1 MARINQADDPRLV
14 AMRLLMDEAGRAAS
28 FHEIDPFGERHGS
41 WQRTIHAWSAPDG
54 LDRHVIAAVTSL
66 DDGDE
71 VAVMA
76 GAEARSVADSAGRPR
91 FRRFEVGSVCLNAG
105 SLSLWPTADIRNLLA
120 QAVRMAVE
128 IQPVQLE
135 EMQLLAS

>member
-1 MARINQADDPRLV
+1 MAQINQVDDPKLV
-14 AMRLLMDEAGRAAS
+14 MMQLLMDEAGRAAS
-28 FHEIDPFGERHGS
+28 FHELDPFGERHGS
-41 WQRTIHAWSAPDG
+41 WQRTIHAWSAPDR
-54 LDRHVIAAVTSL
+54 LDRYVIAAVTSL

-71 VAVMA
+71 VAVMV
-76 GAEARSVADSAGRPR
+76 GAEERSVADSAGRPR
-91 FRRFEVGSVCLNAG
+91 FRRFDVGSIRLNG
-105 SLSLWPTADIRNLLA
+105 DSLSLWPTADIKNLLA

>member
-1 MARINQADDPRLV
+1 MARINQADDPKLV
-14 AMRLLMDEAGRAAS
+14 AMQLLMDEAGRAAC
-28 FHEIDPFGERHGS
+28 FHEFDPFGERHGS
-41 WQRTIHAWSAPDG
+41 WQRTIHACSAHNG
-54 LDRHVIAAVTSL
+54 LDRYVIAAVTSA

-76 GAEARSVADSAGRPR
+76 GAEERSATDSTGGPR
-91 FRRFEVGSVCLNAG
+91 FRRFDVGTIRLDG
-105 SLSLWPTADIRNLLA
+105 DSLHLWPTADIRNLFA

>member
-1 MARINQADDPRLV
+1 MARINQADDPRLIE
-14 AMRLLMDEAGRAAS
+14 MQRLMDEAGRAAS
-28 FHEIDPFGERHGS
+28 FRELDPFGERHGS

-54 LDRHVIAAVTSL
+54 LDRYVIAALTSL
-66 DDGDE
+66 DDGE
-71 VAVMA
+71 EIAIMA
-76 GAEARSVADSAGRPR
+76 GAEERIVADSTGRPR
-91 FRRFEVGSVCLNAG
+91 FRRFDVGSIRLNG
-105 SLSLWPTADIRNLLA
+105 DSLNLWPTADIKELLA

>member
-1 MARINQADDPRLV
+1 MARINQANDPRLV
-14 AMRLLMDEAGRAAS
+14 TMQLLMDEAGQAAS
-28 FHEIDPFGERHGS
+28 FEEFDPFGERHGS
-41 WQRTIHAWSAPDG
+41 WQRTIHAWSAPEG
-54 LDRHVIAAVTSL
+54 LDRYVIAAVTSL

-71 VAVMA
+71 IAVMA
-76 GAEARSVADSAGRPR
+76 GAEERSVANSARRSR
-91 FRRFEVGSVCLNAG
+91 FRRFDVGSICLNG
-105 SLSLWPTADIRNLLA
+105 DSLNLWPTADIKNLLA

>member
-1 MARINQADDPRLV
+1 MAKITKADDPKLV
-14 AMRLLMDEAGRAAS
+14 AMQLLMDEAGRAAS
-28 FHEIDPFGERHGS
+28 FHELDPFGECHGS

-54 LDRHVIAAVTSL
+54 LDRYLIAAVTSL

-76 GAEARSVADSAGRPR
+76 GAEERSVADSAGKPR
-91 FRRFEVGSVCLNAG
+91 FRRFDVGSIRFSGDSLN
-105 SLSLWPTADIRNLLA
+105 LWPADDIKNLLA
-120 QAVRMAVE
+120 QAVRMAIE

-135 EMQLLAS
+135 DMQLLAS

>member
-1 MARINQADDPRLV
+1 MTQINQADDPKLV
-14 AMRLLMDEAGRAAS
+14 MMQLLMDEAGRDAS
-28 FHEIDPFGERHGS
+28 FHEFDPFGERHGS
-41 WQRTIHAWSAPDG
+41 WQQTMHAWSAPDG
-54 LDRHVIAAVTSL
+54 LDRYVIAAVTSL

-71 VAVMA
+71 VAIMA
-76 GAEARSVADSAGRPR
+76 GAEERSVADPSGRLR
-91 FRRFEVGSVCLNAG
+91 FRRFDVGSVRLNG
-105 SLSLWPTADIRNLLA
+105 DSLNLWPTADLKQLLA

>member
-1 MARINQADDPRLV
+1 MAQIDQADDPRLV
-14 AMRLLMDEAGRAAS
+14 TMQLLMDEVGRAAS
-28 FHEIDPFGERHGS
+28 FHELDPFGERHGS
-41 WQRTIHAWSAPDG
+41 WQRTIHACSAPDG
-54 LDRHVIAAVTSL
+54 LDRYVIAAVTSL
-66 DDGDE
+66 DDGDD

-76 GAEARSVADSAGRPR
+76 GAEERSLADSTGRPR
-91 FRRFEVGSVCLNAG
+91 FRRFDVGAIRLNG
-105 SLSLWPTADIRNLLA
+105 DSLNLWPTADIKNLLA

>member
-1 MARINQADDPRLV
+1 
-14 AMRLLMDEAGRAAS
+14 MDEASGSAS
-28 FHEIDPFGERHGS
+28 FHEPDAFGERHGS
-41 WQRTIHAWSAPDG
+41 WQRTIDAWSAPHG
-54 LDRHVIAAVTSL
+54 LDRYVIAAVTSL

-76 GAEARSVADSAGRPR
+76 GAEERSVADPTGRPR
-91 FRRFEVGSVCLNAG
+91 FRRFDVGSIRLSGDSLNF
-105 SLSLWPTADIRNLLA
+105 WPTADIENLLA

-128 IQPVQLE
+128 IQPRHLE

>member
-1 MARINQADDPRLV
+1 MK
-14 AMRLLMDEAGRAAS
+14 LLMDEAGRAAS
-28 FHEIDPFGERHGS
+28 FHELDSFGERYGS

-54 LDRHVIAAVTSL
+54 LDRYVIAAVTSL
-66 DDGDE
+66 DDE
-71 VAVMA
+71 EEIAVMA
-76 GAEARSVADSAGRPR
+76 GAEERAVADTGRLR
-91 FRRFEVGSVCLNAG
+91 FRRFDVGSIRLTGDSLN
-105 SLSLWPTADIRNLLA
+105 LWPTADLKKLLA

>member
-1 MARINQADDPRLV
+1 MAQINQADDPKLV
-14 AMRLLMDEAGRAAS
+14 TMQLLMDEAGRAAS
-28 FHEIDPFGERHGS
+28 FRELDPFGERHGS
-41 WQRTIHAWSAPDG
+41 WQRTIHAWSAPDS
-54 LDRHVIAAVTSL
+54 LDRYVIAAVTSL

-71 VAVMA
+71 IAVMA
-76 GAEARSVADSAGRPR
+76 GAEERSIADSAGRPR
-91 FRRFEVGSVCLNAG
+91 FRRFDVGSIRLNG
-105 SLSLWPTADIRNLLA
+105 DWPTADIKNLLA

>member
-1 MARINQADDPRLV
+1 MARINQTDDLRLV
-14 AMRLLMDEAGRAAS
+14 TIQSLMDEAGQTAS
-28 FHEIDPFGERHGS
+28 FHELDPFGERHGS

-54 LDRHVIAAVTSL
+54 LDRYVIAAVTSL

-76 GAEARSVADSAGRPR
+76 GAEERSAADSAGKPR
-91 FRRFEVGSVCLNAG
+91 FRRFDVGSIRLNG
-105 SLSLWPTADIRNLLA
+105 DSPNLWPAADIRNLLA